1 MWKSLWAT
9 YTVVSYSLFVKEIR
23 LFDYSKIMQ
32 GCKFE
37 PSELK
42 TGTMNEFEG
51 SLNTVRITSPFITFI
66 YSSDIIVFVFVCLF
80 FSYNNNYSQSWLAE
94 FLTEFDKRSK
104 HFRFGD
110 DLHVILNT
118 FSLNWVQ

>member
-1 MWKSLWAT
+1 
-9 YTVVSYSLFVKEIR
+9 
-23 LFDYSKIMQ
+23 MQ

-51 SLNTVRITSPFITFI
+51 SLNTVRITSPLITFI

-80 FSYNNNYSQSWLAE
+80 FSYYNNNYSQSWLAE

-110 DLHVILNT
+110 HLHVILNT